1 MPAMAKHTGSGPAF
15 PAATDAT
22 TVSYQ
27 QAKEH
32 TPLVIE
38 AVPLADDRTPIIGSA
53 LEMEL
58 ERGKNMEIKDL
69 TRRVLRTVTQ
79 TCPTSLLHPSTVLS
93 NRPRRIFLASLAALA
108 LLILGSLFLVLASS
122 RGGHEQVP
130 PVT

>member
-1 MPAMAKHTGSGPAF
+1 MAKHTGSGPAF
-15 PAATDAT
+15 PAARDAT

-58 ERGKNMEIKDL
+58 ER
-69 TRRVLRTVTQ
+69 
-79 TCPTSLLHPSTVLS
+79 VLS

-122 RGGHEQVP
+122 RGGHEKVP